1 MWGKEKV
8 INDCIPDA
16 ILKCISL
23 VSKAKLKKI
32 WNPGDRQRN

>member
-8 INDCIPDA
+8 INDCILDV
-16 ILKCISL
+16 ILKCILL

-32 WNPGDRQRN
+32 WNLGDR